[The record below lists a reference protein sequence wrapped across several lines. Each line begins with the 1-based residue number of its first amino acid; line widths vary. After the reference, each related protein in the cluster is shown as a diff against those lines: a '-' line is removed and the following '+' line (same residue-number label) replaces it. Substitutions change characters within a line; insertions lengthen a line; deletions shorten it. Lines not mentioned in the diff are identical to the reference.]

1 MIIDYYII
9 SIILIV
15 TSFLLLL
22 ISILNFKYLNSLD
35 KSKTLN
41 ISPLVSI
48 LIPARNEEKS
58 IIRCLKSLIE
68 QDYKNTE
75 ILVLDDNSTDNTKN
89 IINKYIADNKNIKLI
104 SGENL
109 PNGWIGKHWAC
120 EQLAKNDKG
129 NYILFLDADTAIN
142 KEIIKTAVSQMQ
154 IQSAEL
160 ITTIP
165 RKKPRCIAEKLLFPF
180 IDWISLAF
188 LPIKISQK
196 LNNSYLSATFGQFM
210 LFKKD
215 AYDAIGGH
223 KKIKD
228 NILDDINLG
237 RMIKKHG
244 YKWILLDGT
253 KHVESQMYENSKDTI
268 KGVSRSIFPALNY
281 HISILL
287 IAIIILILLGI
298 APIYIILSDFLTS
311 TSHPINRITFS
322 YITFTNMIISWTIV
336 CLKFNHNILTA
347 LIHPIIITLMILTAM
362 HSLVSNI
369 LGSIKWKDRKIS
381 KRNIRI

>member
-1 MIIDYYII
+1 MIDYYII
-9 SIILIV
+9 SIILIIA
-15 TSFLLLL
+15 SFLLLL
-22 ISILNFKYLNSLD
+22 ISMLNYKYLSSLD
-35 KSKTLN
+35 KSKSLKLY
-41 ISPLVSI
+41 PLVSV

-58 IIRCLKSLIE
+58 IIRCLKSLVE
-68 QDYKNTE
+68 QDYQNTE

-89 IINKYIADNKNIKLI
+89 IINQYIDDNQNIKLI
-104 SGENL
+104 NGEIL

-120 EQLAKNDKG
+120 EQLYKEAKGD
-129 NYILFLDADTAIN
+129 YILFLDADTAIN
-142 KEIIKTAVSQMQ
+142 KEIINTAVSQMQ
-154 IQSAEL
+154 MQNAEL

-215 AYDAIGGH
+215 AYNAIGGH

-228 NILDDINLG
+228 NVLDDINLG

-244 YKWILLDGT
+244 YKWILIDGT

-268 KGVSRSIFPALNY
+268 NGVSRSIFPAFNY

-287 IAIIILILLGI
+287 IAVIILILLGI
-298 APIYIILSDFLTS
+298 APIYVILSDFLTS
-311 TSHPINRITFS
+311 ANHPINRITFS
-322 YITFTNMIISWTIV
+322 YITFVNMIICWAIV
-336 CLKFNHNILTA
+336 CIKFNHNVLTA
-347 LIHPIIITLMILTAM
+347 LIHPIIITLMILTAI
-362 HSLVSNI
+362 HSLASNVS
-369 LGSIKWKDRKIS
+369 GSIKWKDRKIS

>member
-58 IIRCLKSLIE
+58 IIRCLKSLVE

-89 IINKYIADNKNIKLI
+89 IINKYIDDNKNIKLI

-120 EQLAKNDKG
+120 EQLAKNAKG

-311 TSHPINRITFS
+311 TSNPINRITFS